1 MKKEFKKS
9 EDILR
14 DLLDNIKSI
23 NMNIKGVP
31 EGEEREEGLEKLFE
45 EIMAENTLHLG
56 KETDIQVQETQRVPN
71 KMNPKKNTPRYIIL
85 KMVKVKDKER
95 TLKAAREK
103 QLITYKGNHIRL
115 SADISAE
122 NLQVRR
128 EWHDIFKVLKGKNFQ
143 P

>member
-1 MKKEFKKS
+1 
-9 EDILR
+9 
-14 DLLDNIKSI
+14 
-23 NMNIKGVP
+23 
-31 EGEEREEGLEKLFE
+31 
-45 EIMAENTLHLG
+45 
-56 KETDIQVQETQRVPN
+56 
-71 KMNPKKNTPRYIIL
+71 MNPKKNTPRYIIL